1 MMYEN
6 VNYLSKKNPKKTA
19 YGKVLNGKAFVIANK
34 SQYNGYQRGFASMV
48 YKFFYKKSDV
58 HPGTYTEDKE
68 ALN

>member
-6 VNYLSKKNPKKTA
+6 VNYLSKKKTQKTA
-19 YGKVLNGKAFVIANK
+19 YGKVLNGKAFVIAIK
-34 SQYNGYQRGFASMV
+34 SQYNGYQRGFGSMV